1 MFVDLSHFA
10 CKRAAIGAED
20 AFNGEFIDFTL
31 HEFVRFREG
40 VGTFAMGA
48 SKIS

>member
-10 CKRAAIGAED
+10 CKGAAIGAENTFD
-20 AFNGEFIDFTL
+20 GEFIDFTL
-31 HEFVRFREG
+31 HEFVGFREG
-40 VGTFAMGA
+40 VRTFAMCA